1 MEVKCYQNEQ
11 RTKDYTIIN
20 NEKKLRIMYCG
31 TLDLYMQLNSPNLKE
46 ELSSDT
52 FEITKENYFIY
63 SLFEQLYDDIRLCN
77 LYQIDE
83 NDLLWCDTKEE
94 IEALYSNTKRRNEE
108 LKNSIVYQSI
118 FDGKSVIWYSDEY
131 IHDEADILKITKEED
146 KYVLEFK
153 EQRLPEPDSDRFR
166 FPGSICI
173 RFRNSGS
180 YQQPFNCI
188 FMRMYQKLQ
197 EYDPEYHQI
206 HVEEYVYQKKLIKS
220 KASDNN

>member
-1 MEVKCYQNEQ
+1 MEVKCYQNEYHS
-11 RTKDYTIIN
+11 KDYTIIN
-20 NEKKLRIMYCG
+20 NEKKLQIMYGG
-31 TLDLYMQLNSPNLKE
+31 TLDLYMRLISPNLKE

-77 LYQIDE
+77 FYHVDE

-94 IEALYSNTKRRNEE
+94 IEALYSNIKRRNEE
-108 LKNSIVYQSI
+108 LKNSVVYKSI
-118 FDGKSVIWYSDEY
+118 FDGNSVIWYSDEY
-131 IHDEADILKITKEED
+131 IHDETDILKITKEDD
-146 KYVLEFK
+146 KYILEFK
-153 EQRLPEPDSDRFR
+153 EQRLPEPDSDRWR
-166 FPGSICI
+166 IPGSICI

-180 YQQPFNCI
+180 YQKPFNLT

>member
-77 LYQIDE
+77 LYQVDE

-94 IEALYSNTKRRNEE
+94 IEALYSNIKRRNEE
-108 LKNSIVYQSI
+108 LKNSVVYKSI
-118 FDGKSVIWYSDEY
+118 FDGNSVIWYSDEY
-131 IHDEADILKITKEED
+131 IHDETDILKITKEDD
-146 KYVLEFK
+146 KYILEFK
-153 EQRLPEPDSDRFR
+153 EQRLPETDSDRWR
-166 FPGSICI
+166 IPGSICI

-180 YQQPFNCI
+180 YQKPFNLT

-206 HVEEYVYQKKLIKS
+206 HVEEYIYQKKLVKS
-220 KASDNN
+220 KASDNT